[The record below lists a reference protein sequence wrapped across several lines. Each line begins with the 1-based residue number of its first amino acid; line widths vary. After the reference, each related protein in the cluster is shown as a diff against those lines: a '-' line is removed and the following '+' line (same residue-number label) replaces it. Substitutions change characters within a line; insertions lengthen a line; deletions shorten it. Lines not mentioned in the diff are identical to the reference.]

1 MKCDKILKL
10 FKKLRSSPIFAPE
23 FYKSIYNTAESSA
36 DNIETPYICLHY
48 PFCYYDCNYDFV

>member
-23 FYKSIYNTAESSA
+23 FYKSIYNTAE
-36 DNIETPYICLHY
+36 CKWK
-48 PFCYYDCNYDFV
+48 FCSWNNRRNQGSYVPHNKIQ